1 MATTFSGYLGFLEKL
16 TGTLKKL
23 TDIAKE
29 KCGAVRRDDLAAL
42 DDCMK
47 REQVLSLSLRS
58 MDKQREQ
65 MLADLGLKGVPLS
78 GLAERYPAE
87 LRMEAKQAAAK
98 LRRQFDLYK
107 SAAQTAR
114 NMLEVNLH
122 EIEKYMG
129 ADVNSGGIH
138 TNPMADIRA

>member
-1 MATTFSGYLGFLEKL
+1 MAVTFSGYLGFLDKL
-16 TGTLKKL
+16 TEVLRKL

-29 KCGAVRRDDLAAL
+29 KCGAVRRDDIKKL

-47 REQVLSLSLRS
+47 REQVLGLSLRS
-58 MDKQREQ
+58 MDKQRDQ
-65 MLADLGLKGVPLS
+65 MLAALGLEGVPLS
-78 GLAERYPAE
+78 KLAERYPAE
-87 LRMEAKQAAAK
+87 LRPQAKQTAAK
-98 LRRQFDLYK
+98 LRRQFNLYK

-114 NMLEVNLH
+114 TMLEVNLH

-129 ADVNSGGIH
+129 ADADSGGLH